1 MRISLRFKT
10 LLQFSVIAIGFSI
23 ASTSSA
29 SAAAPWGSISF
40 DGSNYL
46 SATNMS
52 APGSGAFTYELWFYS
67 TLETTTHQVVMN
79 TRSNVSAPQPRDG
92 FDLLI
97 GSDRSFAATYRS
109 VGLVSV
115 GAGSIA
121 VNRWYHFAFVR
132 IGNTVYG
139 YLDGSLLGSHPLDS
153 DGLNFSSQK
162 LTLGS
167 TLNGGNKFTGLISN
181 FRYTKSALYN
191 SNFTKPTDDYSAE
204 ANTSI
209 LMNTKNDS
217 SFITSSVA
225 GITFTNNGSVTSS
238 ALNPFEIVLT
248 QAERDAQALAASKEA
263 QRKAEAARQVEIK
276 ATRELINLALVT
288 KTPVTPADLVKADLP
303 IATVESLNLVY
314 QELISIK
321 YALTAPLSPE
331 ALAEIKFNK
340 FMKYAMYE
348 RMTGVNSG
356 EVIGRDLVK
365 FGVIPEETLMKQLTT
380 YQLMKRP
387 LAERD
392 SINKVN
398 QFFSEA
404 NERFVATKARLAA
417 VIARSQSR

>member
-1 MRISLRFKT
+1 MQTNLRFRT
-10 LLQFSVIAIGFSI
+10 LLRFSI
-23 ASTSSA
+23 VALGISIAGTSSA
-29 SAAAPWGSISF
+29 SATAPWGSISF

-52 APGSGAFTYELWFYS
+52 APGSSAFTYELWFYN

-109 VGLVSV
+109 VGFFSA
-115 GAGSIA
+115 GAGTIA
-121 VNRWYHFAFVR
+121 VNRWYHFAIVR

-139 YLDGSLLGSHPLDS
+139 YLDGSLLGSYVLDS
-153 DGLNFSSQK
+153 DGRNFSSQK

-209 LMNTKNDS
+209 LMNTKNDTT
-217 SFITSSVA
+217 FITSSVG
-225 GITFTNNGSVTSS
+225 GITFTNNGGVTSS
-238 ALNPFEIVLT
+238 ALNPFEVVLT
-248 QAERDAQALAASKEA
+248 QAERDAQALAASREA
-263 QRKAEAARQVEIK
+263 QRNAEAVRQVEIK
-276 ATRELINLALVT
+276 ATRELISLALVT
-288 KTPVTPADLVKADLP
+288 KAPVTPADLVKADLP
-303 IATVESLNLVY
+303 ITTVESLNLAY
-314 QELISIK
+314 QELITIK

-348 RMTGVNSG
+348 RMTGLSSG
-356 EVIGRDLVK
+356 EVFGRDLVK
-365 FGVIPEETLMKQLTT
+365 FGVISADAPMKQLTT
-380 YQLMKRP
+380 YQLMKQP
-387 LAERD
+387 VTARD
-392 SINKVN
+392 SIAKVN
-398 QFFSEA
+398 DFFAKSA
-404 NERFVATKARLAA
+404 SSFAERKAHLVAI
-417 VIARSQSR
+417 IAKIQRS